1 MQKNDYKKF
10 IYFDNAATTKPL
22 KVAVD
27 AFNQICESCY
37 GNPSSDHGVGK
48 LSKNMI
54 LQANDETQNMLCTKK
69 GDIIFVPSA
78 TIANNIAILGRVRF
92 LQKLKKRKTRV
103 EKIEKNN
110 LENCEEHL
118 KTDDDHI
125 VKVLF
130 SEFDHPSLVEPVKS
144 LDEIKYFSVDLPG
157 LYKYTKPSNEKS
169 IYGSGKGLESYII
182 SQYQKKIEKERVD
195 ILILQWVNN
204 ENGLILPVLQ
214 IVKILKK
221 TLPDIYIHIDATQG
235 LMKLP
240 FKEFMLSM
248 NEDKKV
254 KSIFDYIDSFT
265 ASAHKFGSVKG
276 AAILWLKEIGSIK
289 PILFGG
295 NQMSGVFPSTE
306 NLPAIVSMAKTVE
319 FLKGE
324 LDARLKKALEYKIKL
339 YKKIKNDK
347 ILFDNLVVLDDF
359 YYNDLNDLNFKDDY
373 EVYKKN
379 SKKIL
384 FSPFIVKIYNK
395 KLPAQVVQNIFND
408 NGIAV
413 SIGSACSTNKKQIL
427 KDNLYFGVPDN
438 IASNGIRISF
448 FDEFE
453 DKNLDTFLKV
463 FKQMLER
470 YG

>member
-1 MQKNDYKKF
+1 
-10 IYFDNAATTKPL
+10 
-22 KVAVD
+22 
-27 AFNQICESCY
+27 
-37 GNPSSDHGVGK
+37 
-48 LSKNMI
+48 
-54 LQANDETQNMLCTKK
+54 
-69 GDIIFVPSA
+69 
-78 TIANNIAILGRVRF
+78 
-92 LQKLKKRKTRV
+92 
-103 EKIEKNN
+103 
-110 LENCEEHL
+110 
-118 KTDDDHI
+118 
-125 VKVLF
+125 
-130 SEFDHPSLVEPVKS
+130 
-144 LDEIKYFSVDLPG
+144 
-157 LYKYTKPSNEKS
+157 
-169 IYGSGKGLESYII
+169 
-182 SQYQKKIEKERVD
+182 
-195 ILILQWVNN
+195 
-204 ENGLILPVLQ
+204 
-214 IVKILKK
+214 
-221 TLPDIYIHIDATQG
+221 
-235 LMKLP
+235 
-240 FKEFMLSM
+240 
-248 NEDKKV
+248 
-254 KSIFDYIDSFT
+254 
-265 ASAHKFGSVKG
+265 
-276 AAILWLKEIGSIK
+276 
-289 PILFGG
+289 
-295 NQMSGVFPSTE
+295 MSGVFPSTE

-379 SKKIL
+379 SEKIL